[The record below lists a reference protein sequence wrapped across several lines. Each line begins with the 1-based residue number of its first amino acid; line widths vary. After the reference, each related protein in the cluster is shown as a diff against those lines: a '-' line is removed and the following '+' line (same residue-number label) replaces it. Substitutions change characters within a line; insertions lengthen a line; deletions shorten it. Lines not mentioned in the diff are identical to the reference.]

1 MFIWSQT
8 RRFPERDPHQ
18 RFQVVAGAAERAI
31 DESRRAIAALTMP
44 IDQPLDEVISRTAYE
59 IAGRLGVTIKT
70 DLDEGVQA
78 SPEIREGL
86 LRIVREAV
94 TNASRHGGAELIT
107 VRLSCKDGLC
117 LRVVDDGLGFDVS
130 QARRNARGFGLI
142 SMEER
147 AREMG
152 GTFRISS
159 EPGTGTEIEVQLPST
174 SRFAS

>member
-1 MFIWSQT
+1 
-8 RRFPERDPHQ
+8 
-18 RFQVVAGAAERAI
+18 VAGAAERAI

-44 IDQPLDEVISRTAYE
+44 IDQPLDVVISETAYE

-70 DLDEGVQA
+70 DLDEDVQA

-94 TNASRHGGAELIT
+94 TNASRHGGAELIS
-107 VRLSCKDGLC
+107 VRLSCEDGVC
-117 LRVVDDGLGFDVS
+117 LRVVDDGTGFDVS
-130 QARRNARGFGLI
+130 LARRNSKGFGLL

-147 AREMG
+147 ARGLG
-152 GTFRISS
+152 GTFWIFS
-159 EPGTGTEIEVQLPST
+159 EPGAGTHIEVRLPST